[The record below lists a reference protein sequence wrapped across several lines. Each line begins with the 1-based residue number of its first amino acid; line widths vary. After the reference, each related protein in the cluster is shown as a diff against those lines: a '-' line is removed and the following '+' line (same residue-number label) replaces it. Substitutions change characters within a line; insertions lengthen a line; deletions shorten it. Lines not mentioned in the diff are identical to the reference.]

1 MNCNKPVNIKDTKH
15 ICREDCSYQY
25 NYSANS
31 SVLVINKGDCLE
43 LKIDGKNKVNFNG
56 YTIDLEQ
63 SETKDGA
70 VKIFQPSLH
79 LFDGVQVDGEI
90 IITHS
95 GSNNTVLVCVPI
107 IVRDGGGKSNNFFQQ
122 LIPHINLAEG
132 NPDPQNVN
140 VSKWSLNDI
149 MPTGDFY
156 FYNGDL
162 PYYPCIKNVQKRI
175 NVIVFGVKSAATI
188 NKSDYKLLQSLI
200 EPIIY
205 NNNNNL
211 ETLKAIAS
219 KTPVIMSNKEGEQGG
234 GAIGPNSQSKEF
246 TIFEN
251 CEYIDG
257 MEKKEKTKKTD
268 LSGFIIALIVII
280 GLIILFALAYNYISN
295 RGSNNSSGSANTP
308 ST

>member
-122 LIPHINLAEG
+122 LLPHINLAEG

-200 EPIIY
+200 EPIKY
-205 NNNNNL
+205 NKV

-219 KTPVIMSNKEGEQGG
+219 KTPVIMSNKEG
-234 GAIGPNSQSKEF
+234 
-246 TIFEN
+246 
-251 CEYIDG
+251 
-257 MEKKEKTKKTD
+257 
-268 LSGFIIALIVII
+268 
-280 GLIILFALAYNYISN
+280 
-295 RGSNNSSGSANTP
+295 
-308 ST
+308 

>member
-43 LKIDGKNKVNFNG
+43 LKVDGKNKVNFNG

-63 SETKDGA
+63 SETKGGA
-70 VKIFQPSLH
+70 AKIFQPSLH

-122 LIPHINLAEG
+122 LLPHINLAEG

-200 EPIIY
+200 EPIKY
-205 NNNNNL
+205 NKV
-211 ETLKAIAS
+211 ETLKAISS

-234 GAIGPNSQSKEF
+234 GAIGPNSQGKEF

>member
-43 LKIDGKNKVNFNG
+43 LKVDGKNKVNFNG

-63 SETKDGA
+63 SETKGGS

-122 LIPHINLAEG
+122 LLPHINLAEG

-200 EPIIY
+200 EPIKY
-205 NNNNNL
+205 NKV

-219 KTPVIMSNKEGEQGG
+219 KMPVIMSNKEGEQGG

-257 MEKKEKTKKTD
+257 MEKKEKKKKTD

-295 RGSNNSSGSANTP
+295 RGSNNSSGSSNIV